1 MENCMNAAPHA
12 GWAWWCGSAGVL
24 SCCAQAPKGGGA
36 AHCQVLGAKLYR
48 ESCLERK
55 PAGALPCCATSKGWE
70 APGGECS
77 SFTNS
82 LSFQQLE
89 AYKMTSR
96 PRGVCLILNNHNFAK
111 AREAVP
117 EPKNMKDR
125 NGTDVDA
132 GTVNIKDEFVYLQ
145 K

>member
-1 MENCMNAAPHA
+1 M
-12 GWAWWCGSAGVL
+12 L
-24 SCCAQAPKGGGA
+24 SCSAQAPKASGA
-36 AHCQVLGAKLYR
+36 VHCEVLGAKLYG

-55 PAGALPCCATSKGWE
+55 PGGSLPFCATSKGLE
-70 APGGECS
+70 APRGECS
-77 SFTNS
+77 SFNNS
-82 LSFQQLE
+82 LSFRQLE

-96 PRGVCLILNNHNFAK
+96 PRGVCLILNNHNFSK

-132 GTVNIKDEFVYLQ
+132 GTVNIEDKFVYLQ